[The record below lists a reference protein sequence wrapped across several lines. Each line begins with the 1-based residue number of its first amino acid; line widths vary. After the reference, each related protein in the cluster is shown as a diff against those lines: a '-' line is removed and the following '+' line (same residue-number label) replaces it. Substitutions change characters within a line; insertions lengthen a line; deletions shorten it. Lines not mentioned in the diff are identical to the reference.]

1 MNVKELGTG
10 KRNILVVEDMEA
22 DNRVLLDILKEHYTV
37 IPLREWFIRRILAWW
52 KVIFLPRL
60 RERTILTA

>member
-1 MNVKELGTG
+1 MKKLGTG

-22 DNRVLLDILKEHYTV
+22 DNRMLLDILKEHYMV

>member
-22 DNRVLLDILKEHYTV
+22 DNRMLLDILKEHYTV
-37 IPLREWFIRRILAWW
+37 IPLREWFIPRILAWW

>member
-1 MNVKELGTG
+1 MKKLGTG

-22 DNRVLLDILKEHYTV
+22 DNRMLLDILKEHYTV
-37 IPLREWFIRRILAWW
+37 ISLREWFIRRILAWW

>member
-22 DNRVLLDILKEHYTV
+22 DNRMLLDILKEHYMV
-37 IPLREWFIRRILAWW
+37 LCQDLAQN
-52 KVIFLPRL
+52 KMRSSATKL
-60 RERTILTA
+60 LTENRPSHTFFRSR

>member
-1 MNVKELGTG
+1 MKKLGTG

-22 DNRVLLDILKEHYTV
+22 DNRMLLDILKEHYTV

-60 RERTILTA
+60 KERTILTA

>member
-1 MNVKELGTG
+1 MNVKELETG

-37 IPLREWFIRRILAWW
+37 IPLREWFIRRILSWW